1 MIPKYKTIAASLGGR
16 LIPRS
21 LLQSNNE
28 TVASL
33 MDALDGIL
41 DTGALVSGIVST
53 QAHSPTGGI
62 TNSVN
67 SAFRSSLISIV
78 FGL

>member
-1 MIPKYKTIAASLGGR
+1 MPKYKTITDSLGGR
-16 LIPRS
+16 LIPQS
-21 LLQSNNE
+21 LLESNE

-33 MDALDGIL
+33 MNALDVIL
-41 DTGALVSGIVST
+41 DAGALVSGIVST
-53 QAHSPTGGI
+53 QAHFPTSGI

-67 SAFRSSLISIV
+67 SAFRSSLVSIV